1 MNFDL
6 FFIGRL
12 NPENL
17 SLEYLALHI
26 TFDVIVR
33 RHSVTRWMLKQK
45 AVLS

>member
-12 NPENL
+12 NPEDL

-26 TFDVIVR
+26 MFDFLIR
-33 RHSVTRWMLKQK
+33 RYSVTRWVLKQK